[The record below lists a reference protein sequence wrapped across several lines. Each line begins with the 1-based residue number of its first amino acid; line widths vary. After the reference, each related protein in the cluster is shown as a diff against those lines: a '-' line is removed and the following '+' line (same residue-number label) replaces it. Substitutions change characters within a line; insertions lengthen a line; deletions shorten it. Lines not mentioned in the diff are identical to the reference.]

1 MTLPS
6 LRRQPSLGRRPDRWS
21 DMLRG
26 AAIAVALIGTLGSAL
41 AAKGWHQT
49 IARQRDDRLDR
60 AASSRTATIEGV
72 MANYENA
79 LQAARSLWVAS
90 DSVSRQEFNAFARS
104 LDLRDRYPG
113 LQGIGWRLFVTDGQR
128 AAFLAR
134 ARADGEPG
142 LTIRPAGRRPVYY
155 VTLYS
160 YPRIPSS
167 STLGADA
174 RAIPSVLATLEQA
187 RDSGATTVSNQTTLA
202 GDLDLPAPERPVAFE
217 LFVPVYRYELRP
229 DAPVAERRRTL
240 VGWAT
245 GQFRAR
251 DFLDAAMKPWR

>member
-1 MTLPS
+1 MTLPRP
-6 LRRQPSLGRRPDRWS
+6 RRQQPSLGRRPDRWS
-21 DMLRG
+21 DMLPG
-26 AAIAVALIGTLGSAL
+26 AAIAVVLIGTLGSAL

-49 IARQRDDRLDR
+49 IARQRGDRLDR

-104 LDLRDRYPG
+104 LALRDRYPG

-134 ARADGEPG
+134 ARADGEPRFA
-142 LTIRPAGRRPVYY
+142 IRPAGRRPVYY

-160 YPRIPSS
+160 YPEFAILLPDCDLEDAMEIADRLRTASPRAPARSGSPSG
-167 STLGADA
+167 TAA
-174 RAIPSVLATLEQA
+174 RT
-187 RDSGATTVSNQTTLA
+187 
-202 GDLDLPAPERPVAFE
+202 
-217 LFVPVYRYELRP
+217 
-229 DAPVAERRRTL
+229 
-240 VGWAT
+240 
-245 GQFRAR
+245 
-251 DFLDAAMKPWR
+251 

>member
-1 MTLPS
+1 
-6 LRRQPSLGRRPDRWS
+6 
-21 DMLRG
+21 MLRG
-26 AAIAVALIGTLGSAL
+26 AAIAVILIGTLGSAL

-113 LQGIGWRLFVTDGQR
+113 LQGIGWRLFVT
-128 AAFLAR
+128 A
-134 ARADGEPG
+134 GEPRVAS
-142 LTIRPAGRRPVYY
+142 RPAGRRPVYY

-202 GDLDLPAPERPVAFE
+202 GDLDLPAPERPVASSCSCPCTATSFARTRRS
-217 LFVPVYRYELRP
+217 PNGAGPWSAGPPGSSGPWTSSTRP
-229 DAPVAERRRTL
+229 
-240 VGWAT
+240 
-245 GQFRAR
+245 
-251 DFLDAAMKPWR
+251 

>member
-174 RAIPSVLATLEQA
+174 RAIPSVLVTLEQA

-251 DFLDAAMKPWR
+251 TSSTRP